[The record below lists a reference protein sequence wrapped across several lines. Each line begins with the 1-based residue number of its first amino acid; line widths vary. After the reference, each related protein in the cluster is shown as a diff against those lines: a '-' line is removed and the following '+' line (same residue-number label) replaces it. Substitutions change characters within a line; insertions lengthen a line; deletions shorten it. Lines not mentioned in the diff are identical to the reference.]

1 METLDYLMFAQ
12 YKLKYFIYEVS
23 WVTFASIE
31 PFLMNWMLLHLSD
44 RSFILIS
51 WASDSFSQQLYLSC
65 SSKIQDSSNREEKM
79 VPYF

>member
-31 PFLMNWMLLHLSD
+31 PFMMNWMLLHLSD
-44 RSFILIS
+44 RSFILI
-51 WASDSFSQQLYLSC
+51 
-65 SSKIQDSSNREEKM
+65 
-79 VPYF
+79 